1 MKRIK
6 NMTELKLFRQKLK
19 YRELLLKKDLIGS
32 TTGITDYFNY
42 MAKDFVFDFGERFIW
57 RLFSNKKQK
66 KKSKK
71 KK

>member
-1 MKRIK
+1 MKRVN

-32 TTGITDYFNY
+32 TAGITDHFTY
-42 MAKDFVFDFGERFIW
+42 MAKDFAFDFGERFIW
-57 RLFSNKKQK
+57 WLFSNKKQK